1 MKEYLRS
8 IVNDMVHVKGEFD
21 QDMNLPQAKTVQA
34 EGIRVGV
41 IHGHQIIPWGDT
53 ESLDMTARQLDVDI
67 LISGHTHQFEAF
79 EYNDKF
85 FINPGSATGAYSS
98 MDIEPVPSF
107 VLMDIQK
114 TSAVT
119 YVYKLIDDQ
128 VKVEKLE
135 YSKRSNLY

>member
-1 MKEYLRS
+1 MIL
-8 IVNDMVHVKGEFD
+8 VKGEFD
-21 QDMNLPQAKTVQA
+21 NDINLPQAKTLQVD
-34 EGIRVGV
+34 GIRVGV

-98 MDIEPVPSF
+98 MNGEPIPSF

-114 TSAVT
+114 TTATT
-119 YVYKLIDDQ
+119 YVYKLVQDQ

-135 YSKRSNLY
+135 YSKRSFY